1 MKHLYKIGIF
11 AAVLTTFYS
20 CADSGLLDYNVEKPE
35 SVALQEELNAYD
47 VLNKYVDYTLNP
59 NFFLG
64 ASLDMST
71 YSQKGLMNRLVNSNF
86 KQITFNTGMQHGDIV
101 QANGSLLMTNLN
113 VALGLAKE
121 SGLDVFGNSLVS
133 NKNQNGTYMNGLLG
147 ALTVGIKP
155 YSNLLNKAS
164 LSSNSLAG
172 WTINAS
178 TGASVAVVDGKGLN
192 GGKAIRLV
200 SGSSSSSATDIQ
212 LITPNISIVQGH
224 QYEVIMYVRSEV
236 AGEARISFSGLENN
250 TPNIDWS
257 GTGVATPTFS
267 TSFIWKQLKFK
278 IKDFT
283 SNTINL
289 HLDFGYKPNVT
300 YYIDTPTFYVRDMAD
315 SGDSGGGN
323 NTLVT
328 GDKLFFEAE
337 CGNIVSG
344 GLFKV
349 YTNDSSASEG
359 KYLMVQPGVNLTNT
373 AIIAPT
379 DCVTYDF
386 NVNSSGSFRL
396 WARVGALANTG
407 TDDSFHFKI
416 DNGSWVTWN
425 AQMTQTGL
433 KWYSIMSSN
442 LVPGSTHKITVAYRE
457 DGGKLDK
464 LYLTNAGDT
473 PSENNSLGVAGNCG
487 GVVIVAEKTPAEKTF
502 IVDTELKKWI
512 SGVVSNS
519 KEVVKVWNVLN
530 EPMDDTNPAQVKSG
544 AGVSDASQFFWQDY
558 LGGKDYGVK
567 AFKLAKEYA
576 NPTDLL
582 FISDY
587 GLEKNLNKCNGL
599 IQYVQYLETNGAH
612 VDGIATKLNLN
623 ISSDKDKIFTMF
635 ELLAATGKKIAIT
648 DLYVNVM
655 TKNATAEMLQLQSDM
670 YRYVVESYAQIVPVS
685 QRYGITLK
693 GIQDTSTD
701 AQGLW
706 DSTLSIYRKPAY
718 AGFAEGLKSL
728 K

>member
-11 AAVLTTFYS
+11 ATVLTTLYS
-20 CADSGLLDYNVEKPE
+20 CAESGLLDYNVEKPE
-35 SVALQEELNAYD
+35 SIALQEELNTYD

-59 NFFLG
+59 NFILG
-64 ASLDMST
+64 ASLDLST
-71 YSQKGLMNRLVNSNF
+71 YTQKGLMYRLVNSNF
-86 KQITFNTGMQHGDIV
+86 NQLTFDKGMQHGDIV
-101 QANGSLLMTNLN
+101 QTNGNLLMTNLN
-113 VALGLAKE
+113 NALGLVKE
-121 SGLDVFGNSLVS
+121 SGLTVFGSSLVW
-133 NKNQNGTYMNGLLG
+133 NKNQNSTYLNSLLG
-147 ALTVGIKP
+147 PLTAVIKP
-155 YSNLLNKAS
+155 YNNFLNKVS
-164 LSSNSLAG
+164 LGSNSLSG
-172 WTINAS
+172 WTINSS
-178 TGASVAVVDGKGLN
+178 TGASAAVVDGKGLN
-192 GGKAIRLV
+192 GGKAIRLI
-200 SGSSSSSATDIQ
+200 SGLTSSAATDIQ
-212 LITPNISIVQGH
+212 LITPNIPIVQGH

-250 TPNIDWS
+250 TPNLDWS

-267 TSFIWKQLKFK
+267 TSFIWKQLKFI

-323 NTLVT
+323 NTIVT
-328 GDKLFFEAE
+328 GNKLFFEAE

-344 GLFKV
+344 GKFKI
-349 YTNDSSASEG
+349 YTNDTNASEG
-359 KYLMVQPGVNLTNT
+359 KYIMVQPAANLTNT
-373 AIIAPT
+373 SLITPS

-396 WARVGALANTG
+396 WARLGALANTG
-407 TDDSFHFKI
+407 TDDSFHFRI
-416 DNGSWVTWN
+416 DNGPWLTWN
-425 AQMTQTGL
+425 AQMNQLGL

-442 LVPGSTHKITVAYRE
+442 LEPGSTHKITVAYRE

-487 GVVIVAEKTPAEKTF
+487 GVVIVANKSAEEKSF
-502 IVDTELKKWI
+502 IVNAELEKWI

-519 KEVVKVWNVLN
+519 KEVVKAWNVLN
-530 EPMDDTNPAQVKSG
+530 EPMDDVNPTQVKSG
-544 AGVSDASQFFWQDY
+544 AGVSDATQFFWQDY
-558 LGGKDYGVK
+558 LGGKDYGLK
-567 AFKLAKEYA
+567 AFKIAKENA

-599 IQYVQYLETNGAH
+599 IQYVQYLESNGAH

-623 ISSDKDKIFTMF
+623 LSSDKDKIFTMF

-655 TKNATAEMLQLQSDM
+655 NKTATPEMLQLQSEM